1 MIGFRADA
9 ETIAELTHEAK
20 LQKKSVTDI
29 LQQRL
34 DREKNYG
41 VLEAQHQEVLQRLQ
55 QLEKITKTR
64 VPKSKRISIG
74 FSLQEDAIISN
85 LAFEARLSKAEFVR
99 FSLRQMHQ
107 PLQAIENNTYKTKQ
121 QPHMKQLIKR

>member
-55 QLEKITKTR
+55 QLEKITKIK
-64 VPKSKRISIG
+64 VPKTKRLSIG
-74 FSLQEDAIISN
+74 ISLQEDTVLSN
-85 LAFEARLSKAEFVR
+85 LAFKAHLSKSEFVR
-99 FSLRQMHQ
+99 VSLRQMHQ
-107 PLQAIENNTYKTKQ
+107 PLQAIENHANK
-121 QPHMKQLIKR
+121 PMKQLISR